1 MARAKSIAKHS
12 DQWLIWCNSMSS
24 SDRSKTG
31 SSRNQAQGK
40 TFENLAA
47 KFYQEQDFD
56 IIERN
61 WRAGHKEIDLIV
73 KRGNLMV
80 FVEVKSTYSK
90 KFGHPAE
97 RVDQKKISNLT
108 KAAEQY
114 LVANSIENT
123 DLRFDVVTF
132 VNGQLEHFPDA
143 FSAE

>member
-1 MARAKSIAKHS
+1 MP
-12 DQWLIWCNSMSS
+12 S
-24 SDRSKTG
+24 SDSSKPG
-31 SSRNQAQGK
+31 SNRKQTQGRK
-40 TFENLAA
+40 YENLAA
-47 KFYQEQDFD
+47 EYYQQQNFD

-73 KRGNLMV
+73 KRGNLIV

-97 RVDQKKISNLT
+97 RVDKKKISNLT
-108 KAAEQY
+108 QAAKQY
-114 LVANSIENT
+114 LIRNSIENT

-143 FSAE
+143 FPAE